1 MKQQINSKI
10 KNDIFRLSWHS
21 NDNRNIN
28 KMWLD
33 KNENT
38 DKNLSVFIKNILVN
52 LKSYTLNSYPELSK
66 LYLRLAKF
74 IKVSPKNILL
84 TQGSDGGIKSVFE
97 TFVNPK
103 DYIIRT
109 EPTFAMYSIYSK
121 IYKTKEILINYR
133 KDFSLDVNLI
143 IKNLKLK
150 KPKLLCLPNPDS
162 PTGQVISEDKINLIL
177 RVALKNKTFVLLDEA
192 YFEYYKKTN
201 ILKINKYPNLIVVR
215 TTAKA
220 YGLSGLRVGYLV
232 ANNNIITKLHQT
244 KPMYE
249 INYLGAEIFYNLLS
263 KKNNNFIKKIVNNH
277 LAAKKYFVNEIKK
290 MKYKVTKTFSNFI
303 IVDFDLD
310 TSKILLKIRKICYF
324 KYYNNGILKGK
335 VRFSLTD
342 IQNFKKIIKTIKK
355 AL

>member
-1 MKQQINSKI
+1 MKNLIYSKI
-10 KNDIFRLSWHS
+10 PEDIYRPDWLIDEKRDVS
-21 NDNRNIN
+21 
-28 KMWLD
+28 KLWLD

-38 DKNLSVFIKNILVN
+38 DKNLSVFIKNILIN
-52 LKSYTLNSYPELSK
+52 LKPYTLNSYPVLSK
-66 LYLRLAKF
+66 LYLRLARS

-84 TQGSDGGIKSVFE
+84 THGSDGGIKSVFE

-121 IYKTKEILINYR
+121 IYKTKEILVNYK
-133 KDFSLDVNLI
+133 KDFSLDVDLI
-143 IKNLKLK
+143 IKNIKLK

-162 PTGQVISEDKINLIL
+162 PTGQVVSEDKINLIL

-201 ILKINKYPNLIVVR
+201 IHKINKYPNLIVVR

-232 ANNNIITKLHQT
+232 ANNNTIAKLHQT

-249 INYLGAEIFYNLLS
+249 INYLGAEIFYHLLS
-263 KKNNNFIKKIVNNH
+263 KKNNNFIKKIVNDH
-277 LAAKKYFVNEIKK
+277 LIAKKYFVNEIKK
-290 MKYKVTKTFSNFI
+290 MKYSVIKTFSNFI
-303 IVDFDLD
+303 IIDFNLD
-310 TSKILLKIRKICYF
+310 TGKILPKIRKICYF
-324 KYYNNGILKGK
+324 KYYNNGILTGK
-335 VRFSLTD
+335 VRFSLTN